1 MMKNGLR
8 EINELNGVWGS
19 FIANN
24 RGEVLFSAAPP
35 DLNEPVLENI
45 SRHLLELIVFSGDQL
60 KEHSETVFHY
70 SKKKLFVVDLENA
83 ILVVIC
89 TPSVDL
95 SLLRMTINV
104 VRAGW
109 DDDPKVQTLLKK
121 NYVERL

>member
-1 MMKNGLR
+1 MKNGLR

-35 DLNEPVLENI
+35 DLKEPILENI
-45 SRHLLELIVFSGDQL
+45 SRHLLELIGFSGDQL

-83 ILVVIC
+83 ILAVVC
-89 TPSVDL
+89 TPSVDI
-95 SLLRMTINV
+95 SLLRMTVNV

-109 DDDPKVQTLLKK
+109 DENPKVQTLLKK